1 MHDAEDLESL
11 PDLHAL
17 CSLMQTTCKFLPRS
31 HGHRFIVHAVML
43 NDQSIYEYVLRD
55 DMFVDMVGI
64 LECESFLIFDNPS
77 SQGQYALP
85 RGHQLSGTGHSR

>member
-17 CSLMQTTCKFLPRS
+17 CSLMQTIRKSPIRS
-31 HGHRFIVHAVML
+31 HRHTTRLIVRAVML
-43 NDQSIYEYVLRD
+43 NDQNIYEYVLRD

-64 LECESFLIFDNPS
+64 LECESLFE
-77 SQGQYALP
+77 
-85 RGHQLSGTGHSR
+85 T

>member
-1 MHDAEDLESL
+1 MHVAEDLESL

-17 CSLMQTTCKFLPRS
+17 CNLMQTIRQSPSRSPR
-31 HGHRFIVHAVML
+31 HPLIVRAVML

-64 LECESFLIFDNPS
+64 LECESFFDP
-77 SQGQYALP
+77 
-85 RGHQLSGTGHSR
+85 